1 MCGRFTLTEP
11 DVGVLLETF
20 SLTHP
25 PEPLPPRYN
34 IEPTQA
40 VATVV
45 NENDGSRVL
54 RLMRWGLIPSWAKDP
69 SIGSRMINARSETLA
84 EKPSFRNALKRRRC
98 LIVADGFYEWQKQPS
113 GGKVP
118 MFITLKDRQ
127 PFGFAGLYETWTEP
141 ESGESLVSCTIVT
154 GPANEFMAS
163 IHERMPIILPAD
175 AYDLWLDP
183 QEMNTARLL
192 EVLKPYPADQ
202 MRAYPVSTRV
212 NTPAN
217 DDPSLIEMAS

>member
-34 IEPTQA
+34 IAPTQA

-154 GPANEFMAS
+154 GPANEFMES

>member
-11 DVGVLLETF
+11 DVGVLIETF

-25 PEPLPPRYN
+25 PDPMLPRYN
-34 IEPTQA
+34 IAPTQG

-69 SIGSRMINARSETLA
+69 SVGARMINARSETLA
-84 EKPSFRNALKRRRC
+84 EKPAFRNALKRRRC
-98 LIVADGFYEWQKQPS
+98 LIVADGFYEWQKQP

-141 ESGESLVSCTIVT
+141 ESGASVTTCTIIT
-154 GPANEFMAS
+154 GPANALVAP
-163 IHERMPIILPAD
+163 IHDRMPIILPSG
-175 AYDLWLDP
+175 AYDRWLDP
-183 QEMNTARLL
+183 QEMNTALL
-192 EVLKPYPADQ
+192 TDLLKPYPAGQ
-202 MRAYPVSTRV
+202 MMAYPVSARV
-212 NTPAN
+212 NAPTF
-217 DDPSLIEMAS
+217 DDPSLIERAG

>member
-34 IEPTQA
+34 IAPTQP

-45 NENDGSRVL
+45 RENDGSTVL
-54 RLMRWGLIPSWAKDP
+54 RMMRWGLIPGWAKDP
-69 SIGSRMINARSETLA
+69 TIGARMINARSETLA
-84 EKPSFRNALKRRRC
+84 EKPAFRNAFKRRRC
-98 LIVADGFYEWQKQPS
+98 LIVADGFYEWQKRA
-113 GGKVP
+113 GGKLP

-127 PFGFAGLYETWTEP
+127 PFGFAGLYEIWTEP
-141 ESGESLVSCTIVT
+141 ESGASLTTCTIIT
-154 GPANEFMAS
+154 GPANELVAP
-163 IHERMPIILPAD
+163 IHDRMPIILPPE

-183 QEMNTARLL
+183 LETNTSRLAEL
-192 EVLKPYPADQ
+192 LRPYPADA
-202 MRAYPVSTRV
+202 MMAYPVSPRV
-212 NTPAN
+212 NAPTN
-217 DDPSLIEMAS
+217 DDPGLIERAS

>member
-34 IEPTQA
+34 IAPTQP

-45 NENDGSRVL
+45 RENDGSTVL
-54 RLMRWGLIPSWAKDP
+54 RMMRWGLIPGWAKDP
-69 SIGSRMINARSETLA
+69 TIGARMINARSETLA
-84 EKPSFRNALKRRRC
+84 EKPAFRNAFKRRRC
-98 LIVADGFYEWQKQPS
+98 LIVADGFYEWQKRA
-113 GGKVP
+113 GGKLP

-127 PFGFAGLYETWTEP
+127 PFGFAGLYEIWTEP
-141 ESGESLVSCTIVT
+141 ESGASLTTCTIIT
-154 GPANEFMAS
+154 GPANELVAS
-163 IHERMPIILPAD
+163 IHDRMPIILPPE

-183 QEMNTARLL
+183 LETNTSRLGEL
-192 EVLKPYPADQ
+192 LRPYPADA
-202 MRAYPVSTRV
+202 MMAYPVSPRV

-217 DDPSLIEMAS
+217 DDPGLIERAS

>member
-1 MCGRFTLTEP
+1 M
-11 DVGVLLETF
+11 LLETF

-34 IEPTQA
+34 IAPTQA

-45 NENDGSRVL
+45 TENDGSRVL
-54 RLMRWGLIPSWAKDP
+54 RLMRWGLIPAWAKDP

-84 EKPSFRNALKRRRC
+84 EKPSYRNALKRRRC
-98 LIVADGFYEWQKQPS
+98 LVVADGFYEWQKQPG

-141 ESGESLVSCTIVT
+141 ESGESLVTCTIVT
-154 GPANEFMAS
+154 GPANAFMAP
-163 IHERMPIILPAD
+163 IHERMPMILSPE
-175 AYDLWLDP
+175 AYDVWLDP
-183 QEMNTARLL
+183 QEMKSERVL
-192 EVLKPYPADQ
+192 ELLKPYPADQ
-202 MRAYPVSTRV
+202 FAAYPVSTRV

-217 DDPSLIEMAS
+217 DDPALIEKAS

>member
-11 DVGVLLETF
+11 DAGALLETF

-25 PEPLPPRYN
+25 PDPMPPRYN
-34 IEPTQA
+34 IAPAQG

-45 NENDGSRVL
+45 SEHDGSRVL
-54 RLMRWGLIPSWAKDP
+54 RLMRWGLIPGWAKDP
-69 SIGSRMINARSETLA
+69 SIGARMINARSETLA
-84 EKPSFRNALKRRRC
+84 EKPAFRNAFKRRRC
-98 LIVADGFYEWQKQPS
+98 LIVADGFYEWQKQP

-141 ESGESLVSCTIVT
+141 ESGASVITCTIVT
-154 GPANEFMAS
+154 GPANALIAP
-163 IHERMPIILPAD
+163 IHDRMPIILPPD

-183 QEMNTARLL
+183 QEVNTARLTGL
-192 EVLKPYPADQ
+192 LKPYPAEA
-202 MRAYPVSTRV
+202 MAAYPVSARV
-212 NTPAN
+212 NTPTF
-217 DDPSLIEMAS
+217 DDPGLIERAG

>member
-34 IEPTQA
+34 IAPTQA

>member
-11 DVGVLLETF
+11 DAGALLETF

-25 PEPLPPRYN
+25 PDPMPPRYN
-34 IEPTQA
+34 IAPTQG

-45 NENDGSRVL
+45 SEHDGSRVL
-54 RLMRWGLIPSWAKDP
+54 RLMRWGLIPGWAKDP
-69 SIGSRMINARSETLA
+69 SIGARMINARSETLA
-84 EKPSFRNALKRRRC
+84 EKPAFRNAFKRRRC
-98 LIVADGFYEWQKQPS
+98 LIVADGFYEWQKQP

-141 ESGESLVSCTIVT
+141 ESGASVITCTIVT
-154 GPANEFMAS
+154 GPANALIAP
-163 IHERMPIILPAD
+163 IHDRMPIILPLD

-183 QEMNTARLL
+183 QEMNTARLTGL
-192 EVLKPYPADQ
+192 LKPYPAEA
-202 MRAYPVSTRV
+202 MAAYPVSARV
-212 NTPAN
+212 NTPTF
-217 DDPSLIEMAS
+217 DDPGLIERAG